1 MVEINIVYTKTGDDG
16 KTSLTSDLRLLK
28 SAPRIEAIGA
38 VDELNSQLGLI
49 ISHAQ
54 SSDENSTT
62 KQLTTI
68 QNQLFNLGA
77 ELAMMVTE
85 DKPASPCIQQCDV
98 EQLENQI
105 DTLNST
111 LAPLNSFI
119 LPQGNVFISHCHVT
133 RSVCRRA
140 ERRLVELHQNEPI
153 RPVSLQY
160 INRLSDFLFVLARA
174 THQTDNLPETLW
186 QPRNDHATS

>member
-49 ISHAQ
+49 ISHAR
-54 SSDENSTT
+54 SSGENSTT
-62 KQLTTI
+62 KQLTSI

-77 ELAMMVTE
+77 ELAMMITE

-111 LAPLNSFI
+111 LAPLNSFV
-119 LPQGNVFISHCHVT
+119 LPQGNVFISLPCHTQCLPTSRTPLSRITSKRAHKAGIFTVHQSSQ
-133 RSVCRRA
+133 RFSVCARTC
-140 ERRLVELHQNEPI
+140 NTP
-153 RPVSLQY
+153 
-160 INRLSDFLFVLARA
+160 NRQS
-174 THQTDNLPETLW
+174 T
-186 QPRNDHATS
+186 